1 MTRRARQSRAQFLST
16 MFFRLKKSS
25 QMLARGETHSGLTS
39 AVEAKQWQT
48 ILTHIEWQLQLP
60 DDYGATKT
68 DAARREHISA
78 IESLV
83 ARQDAQ
89 KETVQR
95 ANPTHSELR
104 LLLMG
109 LANQLVALARSAD
122 DGRNPTPAPLKKSIS
137 LEVRAAFDA
146 LFQTCERLEVVAQ
159 QGVDPARLQLELAQE
174 AANLR
179 QLLDATEEAAAEMA
193 RLTLSAGRWK
203 VADSSDKFEKLGW
216 AARELTQINR
226 ELEE

>member
-1 MTRRARQSRAQFLST
+1 
-16 MFFRLKKSS
+16 
-25 QMLARGETHSGLTS
+25 MLARGETHGGLTS
-39 AVEAKQWQT
+39 AVESKQWQT
-48 ILTHIEWQLQLP
+48 ILTHIEWKLQLP
-60 DDYGATKT
+60 DDYGVAKT
-68 DAARREHISA
+68 DAVRRERINA
-78 IESLV
+78 IESLA

-89 KETVQR
+89 SEVAVRR

-104 LLLMG
+104 LLLLA
-109 LANQLVALARSAD
+109 LANQLVALAKSAD

-137 LEVRAAFDA
+137 IEVRAAFDA

-159 QGVDPARLQLELAQE
+159 QGVDPARLQTELQQE

-203 VADSSDKFEKLGW
+203 VSDSSGKFERLGW

-226 ELEE
+226 ELDD